1 MLGAFFVGS
10 CFTGLPAGFLCEW
23 FGGKFSTTI
32 ALIVSLAMTGLT
44 PIMADWSVWAVYA
57 NRIIVGLAGV
67 CFSRLHSTKNAFL
80 SLSLSL

>member
-1 MLGAFFVGS
+1 
-10 CFTGLPAGFLCEW
+10 
-23 FGGKFSTTI
+23 
-32 ALIVSLAMTGLT
+32 MTGLT

-80 SLSLSL
+80 SLSLNKTMFVSLGHILSCNAQYYIKMGTAR